1 MLRVPLG
8 QADAAES
15 VEAAGTKFYCRED
28 GSIACERQGEELIL
42 APDAQTS
49 SFETVTNGE
58 LVFLYWLHAGEEGAF
73 RLDGAF
79 YHPGTG
85 KCSAAQTYLG
95 HGNAL
100 HGIDASMDG
109 GGNVLMAYQSS
120 DWSGTQ
126 RRSYASSDLMTAVIA
141 PPQDMAD
148 GGVPWVLP
156 AVSGSV
162 LVLAVVGAVI
172 FLMLRNHR
180 QRKG

>member
-1 MLRVPLG
+1 
-8 QADAAES
+8 
-15 VEAAGTKFYCRED
+15 
-28 GSIACERQGEELIL
+28 
-42 APDAQTS
+42 
-49 SFETVTNGE
+49 
-58 LVFLYWLHAGEEGAF
+58 
-73 RLDGAF
+73 
-79 YHPGTG
+79 
-85 KCSAAQTYLG
+85 
-95 HGNAL
+95 
-100 HGIDASMDG
+100 MDG